1 MSARSRHVL
10 FISYYFP
17 PMGGGGV
24 QRVLKFLKY
33 LPAAYRLSV
42 LTVRSSYFYTEDPTL
57 AAEVPPKVQVFRSG
71 SLDPFRLIHLLKKWL
86 PKTGGSSAQPTRHE
100 SGNRLRKWA
109 ARLFVPDSRVL
120 WLPFAL
126 LKLWKIH
133 RTDRIDLLI
142 ATLPPF
148 TAGWIGILA
157 KRWLGIPA
165 ILDFRDA
172 WNNNPY
178 LPPTAP
184 GLIYRQQKLERHCLQ
199 HASGLIFVNPAL
211 ESDYRRRFPFIRDKP
226 HLTIRNGYDPADFS
240 GPPPADAP
248 RTRRTEILH
257 IGIMG
262 TVYSQGNHPR
272 PLLLAL
278 QMMQREQPALAAR
291 LHLTFLGKW
300 TPEFPGEVQAMG
312 LAGQVTFKPYL
323 PQRDALS
330 YAATHFDAL
339 ALAIDSRLPGSAAVT
354 PGRIYEYLYLRKPIL
369 ALCPPDGDLAFLVRH
384 CQAGE
389 VVEYQHLEGIYR
401 VLQDWIHQR
410 PSPGERYRFVHI
422 EAFSREEQTR
432 KLQKFIDDF
441 LAGEREKQPPEPG
454 ENPAPSGGALS

>member
-1 MSARSRHVL
+1 MNARTRHVL

-33 LPAAYRLSV
+33 LPGAYRLSV
-42 LTVRSSYFYTEDPTL
+42 LTVRPSYFYTEDPTL
-57 AAEVPPKVQVFRSG
+57 SEEIPPGVRVFRSG
-71 SLDPFRLIHLLKKWL
+71 SLDPFRLIYLLKRWR
-86 PKTGGSSAQPTRHE
+86 PQSGGPAAPPRHE
-100 SGNRLRKWA
+100 SGTRLRKWA

-133 RTDRIDLLI
+133 RRGRIDLLI

-148 TAGWIGILA
+148 TAGWIGVLA
-157 KRWLGIPA
+157 QRWLGIPA

-172 WNNNPY
+172 WNHNPY
-178 LPPTAP
+178 LPPPPP
-184 GLIYRQQKLERHCLQ
+184 GLAQRQEKLERRCLQ
-199 HASGLIFVNPAL
+199 HAAGLIFVNPAL
-211 ESDYRRRFPFIRDKP
+211 ESDYRQRFPFIREKP

-240 GPPPADAP
+240 APPLAPA
-248 RTRRTEILH
+248 RTHPPEVLH

-278 QMMQREQPALAAR
+278 QKMQREQPALAVR

-300 TPEFPGEVQAMG
+300 TPEFPGEMQALG
-312 LAGQVTFKPYL
+312 LSGQVTFHPYL
-323 PQRDALS
+323 PHREALR
-330 YAATHFDAL
+330 YAATYFDAL
-339 ALAIDSRLPGSAAVT
+339 ALAIDSRLPGSSAVT

-369 ALCPPDGDLAFLVRH
+369 ALCPPDGDLAHLVQY

-389 VVEYQHLEGIYR
+389 VVEYQDIEGIYR
-401 VLQDWIHQR
+401 VLQDWIRQR
-410 PSPGERYRFVHI
+410 PAPGERYRFVHI
-422 EAFSREEQTR
+422 RTFSREEQTK

-441 LAGEREKQPPEPG
+441 LAEERKKQPPEPG
-454 ENPAPSGGALS
+454 EKTAPSGRRPA